1 MNIVSEKINTIQFP
15 ANVFQL
21 DNGLTVIHQYLS
33 STPVVVT
40 DVWVK
45 AGAIR
50 EPDKWFGMAHFLEHM
65 IFKGTNNIPPG
76 AFDWIIENS
85 GGMTNAAT
93 SHDYAHFYITTAAD
107 YLPNTLPH
115 FAEILLQAAINDEEF
130 VRERDVVLEEIRCCQ
145 DDPDWIGY
153 QAMCE
158 TVYGNHPYGR
168 SILGKETDLFDHT
181 PNQMRCFHKTHY
193 QPENITVAIVGG
205 VEQETALSL
214 VNKAFNNFSVRSEC
228 PPISLPVLPKLEG
241 INRNHLRLPRI
252 AQARLLMAW
261 TAPGLD
267 SQGNVPFKDA
277 FTLDVIS
284 VLLASGRSSRL
295 VKELVEEKH
304 LALDIS
310 SDFSLQ
316 SHATL
321 FTVSAW
327 LESSNL
333 EVVEELIRER
343 IEQLCRESVG
353 KVELARCQR
362 LLCNDYAFSTETP
375 GQLAGLYG
383 YYHTIARAELSVTYP
398 HYIQQLSPE
407 DIQRVACKY
416 LDSERYGV
424 TVLEPV

>member
-1 MNIVSEKINTIQFP
+1 M
-15 ANVFQL
+15 
-21 DNGLTVIHQYLS
+21 
-33 STPVVVT
+33 VVT

-76 AFDWIIENS
+76 AFDCIIENS

-93 SHDYAHFYITTAAD
+93 SHDYAHFYITTAAE
-107 YLPNTLPH
+107 YLPDTLPY
-115 FAEILLQAAINDEEF
+115 FAEILLQAAIDDEEF

-228 PPISLPVLPKLEG
+228 PPVALPVLPKLEG

-252 AQARLLMAW
+252 AQSRLLMAW

-343 IEQLCRESVG
+343 IEQLCKEPVSE
-353 KVELARCQR
+353 VELARCQR